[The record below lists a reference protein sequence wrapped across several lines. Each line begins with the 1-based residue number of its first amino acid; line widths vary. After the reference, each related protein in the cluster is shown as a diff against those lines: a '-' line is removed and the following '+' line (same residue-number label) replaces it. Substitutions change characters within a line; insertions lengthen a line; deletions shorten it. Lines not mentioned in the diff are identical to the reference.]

1 MKMSNRIAELE
12 KNFSRMFWIQALMN
26 IKIMNVVISIFYI
39 HRGLTL
45 QQIFLLGVVFAVTN
59 VLLEI
64 PSSYAAD
71 RWGRKKTIFVAVTLF
86 ALSSVFDFISHDF
99 RLFAIGIMLYAAS
112 YSFMTGTDDALIYDT
127 TRELGRD
134 KDSLKELGTYYSAQ
148 RFFKIVTPLL
158 GALIASD
165 LLEWQFQ
172 IIIVLEFITT
182 IAAFP
187 FVFFLVEPRYRAD
200 NSSQKTGIL
209 RDAWKL
215 VSGNKTMLHAMFS
228 RTIIFL
234 ASLLVWKIHQDFL
247 VNRGVTILALG
258 FMWFAINGV
267 GYFAAKHVTRILP
280 QISSSRKI
288 KMLNIIFTGAIS
300 VFAAASFFAAPWLL
314 VISFAILC
322 IAEVVRWPMYSD
334 IFNKLSKSFNRATT
348 LSLTN
353 IVKCAFDIPLALA
366 AAWLVGF
373 NPSYVFIFVAALSLY
388 VIIFIP
394 THEIV

>member
-1 MKMSNRIAELE
+1 MKTNNRVAELE

-26 IKIMNVVISIFYI
+26 LKILGVVISIFYI

-45 QQIFLLGVVFAVTN
+45 QQIFLLGVVFATSS

-71 RWGRKKTIFVAVTLF
+71 RWGRKKTIFVAVVLF
-86 ALSSVFDFISHDF
+86 ALSSVFDFFAHDF
-99 RLFAIGIMLYAAS
+99 LLFAIGIALYGAT
-112 YSFMTGTDDALIYDT
+112 YSFMSGTDEAIIYDT
-127 TRELGRD
+127 TRELGRG

-148 RFFKIVTPLL
+148 RFLKIITPLI
-158 GALIASD
+158 GVVIAQD

-172 IIIVLEFITT
+172 TIIAIEFITT
-182 IAAFP
+182 IAALP
-187 FVFFLVEPRYRAD
+187 FVFSLVEPNYRVD
-200 NSSQKTGIL
+200 SEKKEKGIL

-215 VSGNKTMLHAMFS
+215 IRGNSAMLHAMIS

-234 ASLLVWKIHQDFL
+234 ASLLVWKIHQDYF
-247 VNRGVTILALG
+247 VNHGVTILTLG
-258 FMWFAINGV
+258 FMWLVINAT

-280 QISSSRKI
+280 HMSSSRKI
-288 KMLNIIFTGAIS
+288 KILNIIFTGAIS
-300 VFAAASFFAAPWLL
+300 IFAVASFYAAPWLL

-334 IFNKLSKSFNRATT
+334 MFNKLSKSFNRATT

-353 IVKCAFDIPLALA
+353 LIKCAFDIPLALA

-373 NPSYVFIFVAALSLY
+373 NPSYVFVLVTAISLGVVVFVPNKET
-388 VIIFIP
+388 V
-394 THEIV
+394 